1 MILIVFGA
9 FRYIFFFQ
17 MPYLPE
23 LALQAQDIARF
34 DVLKQI
40 KYMTSDDIEAYKY
53 TYQAQGEVVII
64 IMRVMIREQAFSL
77 NIILFGKLYSKVP
90 PVLSVNRSNDRSL
103 EFLPSCHAV
112 QTCYVVSVSKD
123 NGKFLA
129 VA

>member
-1 MILIVFGA
+1 
-9 FRYIFFFQ
+9 

-40 KYMTSDDIEAYKY
+40 KHMTPDDIEAYKY

-103 EFLPSCHAV
+103 EFLPSCNAV
-112 QTCYVVSVSKD
+112 QACYVVSVSKD
-123 NGKFLA
+123 YGKFLA

>member
-40 KYMTSDDIEAYKY
+40 KHMTPDDIEVYKY
-53 TYQAQGEVVII
+53 TYQAQGEAAII
-64 IMRVMIREQAFSL
+64 RGF
-77 NIILFGKLYSKVP
+77 
-90 PVLSVNRSNDRSL
+90 D
-103 EFLPSCHAV
+103 
-112 QTCYVVSVSKD
+112 T
-123 NGKFLA
+123 
-129 VA
+129 